1 MTEADLL
8 SQLSSFGNF
17 LWSLM
22 QYWTSISV
30 GILIASH
37 FVASRLNGFILAIFI
52 IIYTV
57 FTVQIVTLMQL
68 ELQAIK
74 GIFMDLE
81 IMAGKGVAL
90 SNTARQILEHSPV
103 ANDTLIN
110 QLSRLVMTG
119 GMFLI
124 TISYPIYCKRRAE
137 S

>member
-8 SQLSSFGNF
+8 TQLSSFGNF

>member
-8 SQLSSFGNF
+8 SQLTSFGDF

-22 QYWTSISV
+22 QYWTSISI

-37 FVASRLNGFILAIFI
+37 FVASRLNGYILAVFI

-57 FTVQIVTLMQL
+57 FTVQIVTLMSLQ
-68 ELQAIK
+68 LQAIK

-81 IMAGKGVAL
+81 IMADKGVAL
-90 SNTARQILEHSPV
+90 SYTARQILEYSPI

-110 QLSRLVMTG
+110 QSIRLAMTG
-119 GMFLI
+119 GLFLV
-124 TISYPIYCKRRAE
+124 TISYPIYCNRKAE

>member
-8 SQLSSFGNF
+8 SQLSSFGDF

-110 QLSRLVMTG
+110 QLFRLVMTG

>member
-8 SQLSSFGNF
+8 SQLSSFGDF

-110 QLSRLVMTG
+110 QLIRLVMTG

>member
-8 SQLSSFGNF
+8 SQLSSFGDF

-90 SNTARQILEHSPV
+90 SNTARQLLEHSPV

-110 QLSRLVMTG
+110 QLIRLVMTG

>member
-8 SQLSSFGNF
+8 SQLSSFGDF

-90 SNTARQILEHSPV
+90 SNTARQVLEHSPV
-103 ANDTLIN
+103 ANDTWIN
-110 QLSRLVMTG
+110 QLIRLVMTG

-124 TISYPIYCKRRAE
+124 TISSPIYCKRRAE
-137 S
+137 C

>member
-8 SQLSSFGNF
+8 SQLSSFGDF